1 MGETMKSKSIKIERN
16 TIEISPYA
24 RLVSMP
30 IHSENIF
37 HFPEGIPAFESSK
50 EFLFLF
56 KPDTNPFLFM
66 HALEPADLAFVCID
80 PFLICP
86 DYQPKISEADINFL
100 HLKKPEDLLIL
111 TLVTVASDMR
121 ETTTNLQGPI
131 VINMQASLGKQ
142 IICDGQHYPVR
153 YKIWDAINKVA
164 REQKNK
170 NAQLLTAV

>member
-164 REQKNK
+164 REQ
-170 NAQLLTAV
+170 